1 MDILEFQ
8 GEYRWLSNF
17 WPCSVSLEG
26 MQFNS
31 VEAAYVAAKTTD
43 VAVRKQVQELEKPG
57 DCKRFGRG
65 IKLRHDWENVKLQVM
80 EELLRQ
86 KFTKG
91 SVLASKLVATGT
103 VKIEE
108 GNKWGDTFWGVCK
121 GKGNNHLGKLLM
133 KIRAELISSGEGN
146 VI

>member
-8 GEYRWLSNF
+8 GDYRWLSNF

-43 VAVRKQVQELEKPG
+43 AAVRKQVQELAKPG

-65 IKLRHDWENVKLQVM
+65 IKLRHDWETVKLQVM

-91 SVLASKLVATGT
+91 SALASKLIATGT
-103 VKIEE
+103 SKIEE
-108 GNKWGDTFWGVCK
+108 GNRWGDTFWGVCR
-121 GKGNNHLGKLLM
+121 GEGSNHLGKLLM
-133 KIRAELISSGEGN
+133 KIRTELISSGEGYA
-146 VI
+146 I